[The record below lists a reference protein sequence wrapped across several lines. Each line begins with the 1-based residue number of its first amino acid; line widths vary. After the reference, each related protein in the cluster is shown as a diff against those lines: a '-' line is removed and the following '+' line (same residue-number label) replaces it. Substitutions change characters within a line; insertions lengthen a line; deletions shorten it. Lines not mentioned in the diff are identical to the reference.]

1 MRDRF
6 EANTAA
12 HYRIQE
18 SEGTDP
24 WDENLEAYD
33 DDEYYHFQPDAKKFS
48 TEDFSSDDDEEEK
61 FDEIQDKQMQL
72 WKVNFK
78 ISLSHVSLT
87 RGIPAINQFLR
98 YASFQHY

>member
-1 MRDRF
+1 LRDRF

-18 SEGTDP
+18 SEGTYP
-24 WDENLEAYD
+24 WDENLEAYG
-33 DDEYYHFQPDAKKFS
+33 DDEYCHFQPDAKKFS